1 MSEQASATKADIE
14 RIEAKLDHILRA
26 MGGVLEALKPLQRQ
40 SEVEAAEWNK
50 AFPPA
55 GKFDESAGGGG
66 I

>member
-1 MSEQASATKADIE
+1 MTDQAPATKADIE

-26 MGGVLEALKPLQRQ
+26 MGGVLEALKPLHRE
-40 SEVEAAEWNK
+40 SDEAAEWNK

-55 GKFDESAGGGG
+55 GKFDESGGGGG

>member
-1 MSEQASATKADIE
+1 MTDQAPATKADIE

-26 MGGVLEALKPLQRQ
+26 VGEVLEALKPLQRE
-40 SEVEAAEWNK
+40 SDVEAAEWNK

-55 GKFDESAGGGG
+55 GKFDESGDGGG

>member
-1 MSEQASATKADIE
+1 MTDQAPATKADIE

-26 MGGVLEALKPLQRQ
+26 MGGVLEVLKPLRGE
-40 SEVEAAEWNK
+40 SEAEAAEWNK

-55 GKFDESAGGGG
+55 GKFDESGGGGG